1 MEKFLEVRD
10 LSKYYEQD
18 DRKIYA
24 LKDINLSIEKGDIYG
39 IIGESGAGKST
50 LIRLLASLL
59 KPSNGHI
66 LFQGIDI
73 SMLEGKSL
81 REFRQ
86 NIGMI
91 FQHFNL
97 LTSRTAAE
105 NISYPMEIAG
115 LSKEEREKKS
125 LELLRLVNLSDK
137 QDAHPLQLSG
147 GEKQRVGIAR
157 AIATNPEI
165 LFCDEATSAL
175 DPRSTK
181 EILDLIK
188 NIHQRFG
195 ITIILITHEMD
206 VIKRICNKVAVLEKG
221 KIVEQGAVEDLFFD
235 PKHPTTKQFLQSSHH
250 EIPAEFFKDL
260 SPSKKLL
267 RLRFKGKSAGEP
279 LMSQMVK
286 RFDVETNILL
296 GWIDKLRTIT
306 IGTLIIELRGLPEN
320 IKTALKFL
328 KEQDV
333 HFEEIERVS

>member
-24 LKDINLSIEKGDIYG
+24 LKDINLFIEKGDIYG

-66 LFQGIDI
+66 LFQEVDI
-73 SMLEGKSL
+73 SGLEGKSL

-115 LSKEEREKKS
+115 LSKEEREKKA

-165 LFCDEATSAL
+165 LFC
-175 DPRSTK
+175 
-181 EILDLIK
+181 
-188 NIHQRFG
+188 
-195 ITIILITHEMD
+195 
-206 VIKRICNKVAVLEKG
+206 
-221 KIVEQGAVEDLFFD
+221 
-235 PKHPTTKQFLQSSHH
+235 
-250 EIPAEFFKDL
+250 
-260 SPSKKLL
+260 
-267 RLRFKGKSAGEP
+267 
-279 LMSQMVK
+279 
-286 RFDVETNILL
+286 
-296 GWIDKLRTIT
+296 
-306 IGTLIIELRGLPEN
+306 
-320 IKTALKFL
+320 
-328 KEQDV
+328 
-333 HFEEIERVS
+333 